1 MEKNSYQPVR
11 WSENVIV
18 VDAEYVDR
26 VVFNLTVNFER
37 MLGRRIPPADLARWI
52 DCVALDGGL
61 RPGEHETQVV
71 LVHEKNAKGLQYFV
85 PSEYQTSLN
94 GMAFKDQLGEFV
106 ISAVPVEEL
115 TTKNDLL
122 LDVVGLTLPEKDV
135 KRIMIIPNA
144 EDEMLCRQLRNTLQQ
159 ADDEKHITVLAM
171 EPMVGGNFKQEILG
185 YSLLQALGIRADEI
199 R

>member
-71 LVHEKNAKGLQYFV
+71 LVHEKNAKGLQYFE

-135 KRIMIIPNA
+135 KRIMIIPNG
-144 EDEMLCRQLRNTLQQ
+144 EDETLCRQLRNTLQQ

>member
-1 MEKNSYQPVR
+1 MDKNINQPVK
-11 WSENVIV
+11 WSENVII
-18 VDAEYVDR
+18 VDAEYIDR

-71 LVHEKNAKGLQYFV
+71 LIHEKDSKGLENFA
-85 PSEYQTSLN
+85 PSEYELSLH
-94 GMAFKDQLGEFV
+94 GKAFKDQLGEFV
-106 ISAVPVEEL
+106 ISAVPVEAM

-122 LDVVGLTLPEKDV
+122 LDVVSLTLPEKEV
-135 KRIMIIPNA
+135 KRIIIIPNG
-144 EDEMLCRQLRNTLQQ
+144 EDETLGRQLRNTLQQ
-159 ADDEKHITVLAM
+159 ADEEKHITVLAM
-171 EPMVGGNFKQEILG
+171 EPIVGGNFKQEILG

>member
-135 KRIMIIPNA
+135 KRIMIIPNG
-144 EDEMLCRQLRNTLQQ
+144 EDETLCRQLRNTLQQ